1 MMASPAQAL
10 LAAFDAAATAAG
22 KAETAVRKRAEAEI
36 AAAERERAF
45 AYRRL
50 NLLRTLVRAMGTA
63 ESEEAA
69 VGRGLAAVRAELG
82 WETDSDTRT
91 ETLSRLALVVRTA
104 FANLMPAEDAE
115 APCAD
120 VAGTLADF
128 EAWYE
133 QAYGRSFWGLFE
145 QEIAEMP
152 LVER

>member
-1 MMASPAQAL
+1 MMAAPVQPL
-10 LAAFDAAATAAG
+10 LAAFEAAAAAAG
-22 KAETAVRKRAEAEI
+22 KAETAVRKCAEAEI

-69 VGRGLAAVRAELG
+69 VDRGLAAVRAELG

-91 ETLSRLALVVRTA
+91 ETLSGLAPVIRTA
-104 FANLMPAEDAE
+104 FANLKPADDAE
-115 APCAD
+115 APGGE
-120 VAGTLADF
+120 VAETLADF
-128 EAWYE
+128 ETWYE
-133 QAYGRSFWGLFE
+133 RAYGRSFWALFE

>member
-1 MMASPAQAL
+1 MMTAPAQAL
-10 LAAFDAAATAAG
+10 LATFEAVASAAG
-22 KAETAVRKRAEAEI
+22 KAEAAVRKRAEAEI

-50 NLLRTLVRAMGTA
+50 NLLRTLVRAIVSA
-63 ESEEAA
+63 ESEQAA

-82 WETDSDTRT
+82 WEVDSDTRT
-91 ETLSRLALVVRTA
+91 ETLSRLAPVVRTA

-115 APCAD
+115 APCAE

-133 QAYGRSFWGLFE
+133 RAYGRPFWGLFE